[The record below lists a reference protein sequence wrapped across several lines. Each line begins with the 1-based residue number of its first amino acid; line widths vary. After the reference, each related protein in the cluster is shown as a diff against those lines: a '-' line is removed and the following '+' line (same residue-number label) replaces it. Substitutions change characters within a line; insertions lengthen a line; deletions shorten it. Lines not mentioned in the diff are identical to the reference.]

1 MRAFVALLLPA
12 SVHEELAA
20 AAAPLRP
27 HGHVRWTPPAQ
38 WHVTLKFLGDIDAAT
53 ATSMAAVVQ
62 RTSPRRPRL
71 RLEGLGQF
79 PPRGPARVLWA
90 GLAGDCDELAA
101 WAAELDA
108 AASDVGVPAETR
120 PFHAHITLGRL
131 RTPRGA
137 ATLQAAMKAH
147 SANVRGAV
155 FEPAAVALLRSDL
168 GADGSVYREV
178 ARRDLCP

>member
-1 MRAFVALLLPA
+1 MRAFVALSLPR
-12 SVHEELAA
+12 SVHGELEA
-20 AAAPLRP
+20 AAAPLRSL
-27 HGHVRWTPPAQ
+27 GDVRWTPPEQ

-53 ATSMAAVVQ
+53 ATSMAAHVQ
-62 RTSPRRPRL
+62 RTPARSLRL

-90 GLAGDCDELAA
+90 GLAGDRDQLAV

-108 AASDVGVPAETR
+108 AASELGVPSETR

-147 SANVRGAV
+147 GTNVRGAV
-155 FEPAAVALLRSDL
+155 FEPAAVALLQSEL
-168 GADGSVYREV
+168 GADGSIYREV
-178 ARRDLCP
+178 ARRDLGC